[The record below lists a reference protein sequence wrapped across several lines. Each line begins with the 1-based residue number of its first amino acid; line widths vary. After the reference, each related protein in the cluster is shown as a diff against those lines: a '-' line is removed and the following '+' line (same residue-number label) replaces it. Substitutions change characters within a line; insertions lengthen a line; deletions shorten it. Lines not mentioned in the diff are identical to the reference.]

1 MDDILKPENRPQSSS
16 SSYET
21 PFDVVEL
28 PSRGKLYNGTTLE
41 GRDSLEVH
49 YLTAKE
55 EDILTSP
62 NLIQSGRLLDVLIK
76 SVLKDKTINPEE
88 LLVGDRNT
96 IMVWLRSTGYGP
108 EYPVNITCQSCGT
121 SYEHE
126 FDLSTLEIR
135 TLEFDPPNPD
145 GTFDCELLIRKDKIT
160 YSLMTSKQEY
170 ELVKRTMSK
179 KKLTSSSTNETTTSR
194 LKAII
199 KSVNGDT
206 SPTTI
211 SKYVDTMPA
220 GDSIFLR
227 RLVEGL
233 EPGVIMKQEIECP
246 SCGDIRDG
254 GIPIQANFFWPESG
268 S

>member
-1 MDDILKPENRPQSSS
+1 MDDILKPENRPQSSTA
-16 SSYET
+16 SYET

-28 PSRGKLYNGTTLE
+28 PSKGRLYKGTTLE

-76 SVLKDKTINPEE
+76 SVLKDKTINPDE

-108 EYPVNITCQSCGT
+108 EYPVNVTCQSCGT

-126 FDLSTLEIR
+126 FDLSSLDIR

-145 GTFDCELLIRKDKIT
+145 GTFDTELIIRKDKIT

-170 ELVKRTMSK
+170 ELIKKTTAK
-179 KKLTSSSTNETTTSR
+179 KKLTSSSTNETTTSK
-194 LKAII
+194 LKMLI
-199 KSVNGDT
+199 KSVNEDS
-206 SPTTI
+206 SPSTI

-220 GDSIFLR
+220 RDSMFLR
-227 RLVEGL
+227 HLIDGV
-233 EPGVIMKQEIECP
+233 EPGVIMRQEVECP

-254 GIPIQANFFWPESG
+254 GIPIQANFFWPEFG